1 MGLSSDKRRLAI
13 EALREVLQAKEPA
26 RLYAVVD
33 AARGPMTIPPTLQ
46 AMTDQISCL
55 YRGQALEEFGDDTAW
70 VVGIAPDESVLDWLI
85 DNGFGKRWSIFLRST
100 LQLADVVRHLRKFTV
115 IEDEEG
121 TAHFFRF
128 YDPRTLR
135 QYLPVFTPEQNTA
148 FFTGVDAWFC
158 ENDLRPDELLKF
170 TANTGTLHREVIS
183 LASTQDAKGADD
195 EFERIAL

>member
-1 MGLSSDKRRLAI
+1 MGLSSDKRRVVI
-13 EALREVLQAKEPA
+13 EALQEVQQAKDFA

-46 AMTDQISCL
+46 AMTDKVACL

-70 VVGIAPDESVLDWLI
+70 VVGLASDESVLDWLL
-85 DNGFGKRWSIFLRST
+85 DNGFGKRWSIFLRSP
-100 LQLADVVRHLRKFTV
+100 LQLADVIRHLRKFTV

-135 QYLPVFTPEQNTA
+135 QYLPIFTPEQNTA
-148 FFTGVDAWFC
+148 FFTGVTAWFC

-170 TANTGTLHREVIS
+170 TASAGTLHREVIS
-183 LASTQDAKGADD
+183 LTPTQDAKDAGD
-195 EFERIAL
+195 EFERIA